1 MRTTRVA
8 NRGLLVVL
16 VVLGTAAGCRRSQL
30 AGGISDSTYV
40 AVMADLKRVQDAPGM
55 DSAQRVARRD
65 SILRSRGLTPA
76 RLEAVARQLAHDPA
90 RAQTVWQ
97 AIERRSADTTQA
109 K

>member
-1 MRTTRVA
+1 MEPPLVA
-8 NRGLLVVL
+8 RHVLLLVL
-16 VVLGTAAGCRRSQL
+16 VSLASASGCRRPQPASL
-30 AGGISDSTYV
+30 VSDSVFV

-65 SILRSRGLTPA
+65 SILRSRALTPA
-76 RLEAVARQLAHDPA
+76 QLEAVARQLAHNPA